1 MRIALAILSSITIVG
16 CGWVLAH
23 DKPLPVNADTYV
35 TCQSGIK
42 CLRDGQECPL
52 TGDRCIDVPPSIC
65 SVPPCAMAKLRD
77 GGTPRDAEIGQVQAL
92 VLDAAQDAPS
102 DAQSRDAQPS
112 DARADR

>member
-1 MRIALAILSSITIVG
+1 MGLMRTFRVFLLTSTIAFLVLEG
-16 CGWVLAH
+16 CGWILAH

-77 GGTPRDAEIGQVQAL
+77 GGAPRDVG
-92 VLDAAQDAPS
+92 LDAGQLVDAGAS
-102 DAQSRDAQPS
+102 DAK
-112 DARADR
+112 ADR